1 MYAMF
6 GYLTAALDGTGRR
19 LRGSRGQ
26 ATVEY
31 VGLIVVLG
39 AGLGLVVTSLDALGF
54 ATKVGAAL
62 VKGIA
67 GALAKVI
74 P

>member
-6 GYLTAALDGTGRR
+6 GQLAARADGVARR
-19 LRGSRGQ
+19 VRAADGQ

-31 VGLIVVLG
+31 VGLLVILG
-39 AGLGLVVTSLDALGF
+39 AGLGLVATALDGLGF
-54 ATKVGAAL
+54 ATKIGTSVI
-62 VKGIA
+62 KGITS
-67 GALAKVI
+67 ALGKVI